1 MKKRQRSAYQPKE
14 RKKTDKRGWQN
25 NPKERGKKET
35 QAAEPHFYGS
45 TIEAFHETL
54 QILWERR

>member
-54 QILWERR
+54 QIL